1 MRYSRSPG
9 SGDSKFNFR
18 RIDRSKLQA
27 CVWRKL
33 NFEPPDPCF
42 SVPRGQDKDAVTTT
56 PPPLIRFESVT
67 KRFHAVTALENVSF
81 DVRPGEF
88 LALCGEN
95 GAGKS
100 TLMKILSGVIT
111 DYEGQIVVGDQ
122 PLILM
127 GTRDAEERGISIIHQ
142 ELNLVG
148 DLSVAAN
155 IFLGREL
162 RSALGFLDDR
172 RMEREADALFEPL
185 ECHIDP
191 RQPVRTLR
199 IGDQQLVEIA
209 KALSTDRRKSGPN
222 EKSNSQILIM
232 DEPTSALTESEVE
245 RLFRIIARLRE
256 RGVTII
262 YISHKMD
269 EVFQNADRITVLR
282 DGKVVK
288 TLDRAATTPREIT
301 HLMVG
306 RDIGESEYA
315 ANRRPGETVLNVT
328 GLSLPWRGHVRQWRL
343 KDIQFSVR
351 KGEVVGIAG
360 LMGAGR
366 TELLECLYG
375 ASPEPP
381 LGRIELNGCPVQFAH
396 PEQALQAGIALVT
409 EDRKRYG
416 LFTTMNVREHI
427 TLSSLSDVAAVG
439 FIKSAAE
446 NTAAAEA
453 IQALRVKAAGQSAAI
468 TSLSG
473 GNQQKC
479 IIARA
484 LRTNPKLLLL
494 DDPTR
499 GIDVGAKAEI
509 YRLIDQLC
517 RDGLAI
523 VITSSELPELI
534 AVCDRILVLCEGR
547 LTGEFHRGEF
557 TEHKLMEAATATV
570 QAGTNGE

>member
-1 MRYSRSPG
+1 M
-9 SGDSKFNFR
+9 
-18 RIDRSKLQA
+18 
-27 CVWRKL
+27 
-33 NFEPPDPCF
+33 
-42 SVPRGQDKDAVTTT
+42 SVAS
-56 PPPLIRFESVT
+56 PPLIRFDGVT
-67 KRFHAVTALENVSF
+67 KRFHAVTALEDVSF
-81 DVRPGEF
+81 EVRSGEF
-88 LALCGEN
+88 HALCGEN

-111 DYEGQIVVGDQ
+111 DYKGQIVVSGQ
-122 PLILM
+122 PIALT
-127 GTRDAEERGISIIHQ
+127 GTRDAEALGINIIHQ

-162 RSALGFLDDR
+162 RTPLGFLDDN
-172 RMEREADALFEPL
+172 RMEQVAASLFESL
-185 ECHIDP
+185 ECCIDP

-209 KALSTDRRKSGPN
+209 KALSTSQEAGGISKSIHAADEDGSHHCDHGAKAQPPQDIV
-222 EKSNSQILIM
+222 STPIARPARTLIM

-245 RLFRIIARLRE
+245 RLFRIITRLRQL
-256 RGVTII
+256 GVTII

-269 EVFQNADRITVLR
+269 EVFRNADRITVLR

-288 TLDRAATTPREIT
+288 TLDRSTTTPREIT

-306 RDIGESEYA
+306 RDIGESEFG
-315 ANRRPGETVLNVT
+315 ANRSAGDCVLNVT
-328 GLSLPWRGHVRQWRL
+328 GLSLPWPGHVRQWRL
-343 KDIQFSVR
+343 KDIHFSVR
-351 KGEVVGIAG
+351 QGEVVGIAG

-375 ASPEPP
+375 ASPQPP
-381 LGRIELNGCPVQFAH
+381 LGRIELNGHPVQFSH
-396 PEQALQAGIALVT
+396 PVEALQAGIALVT

-427 TLSSLSDVAAVG
+427 TLSSLD
-439 FIKSAAE
+439 KSASAGFVSGVAE
-446 NTAAAEA
+446 KAVAVQV
-453 IQALRVKAAGQSAAI
+453 IRKLRVKTAGPSAAI

-484 LRTNPKLLLL
+484 LQTNPKLLLL

-509 YRLIDQLC
+509 YRLIDDLC

-523 VITSSELPELI
+523 IITSSELPELI
-534 AVCDRILVLCEGR
+534 TVCDRILVLCEGR
-547 LTGEFHRGEF
+547 LTGEFRRGEF
-557 TEHKLMEAATATV
+557 TEQKLMEVATTGVADS
-570 QAGTNGE
+570 

>member
-1 MRYSRSPG
+1 MN
-9 SGDSKFNFR
+9 D
-18 RIDRSKLQA
+18 
-27 CVWRKL
+27 
-33 NFEPPDPCF
+33 
-42 SVPRGQDKDAVTTT
+42 DAS
-56 PPPLIRFESVT
+56 PLIRFEGVT
-67 KRFHAVTALENVSF
+67 KRFHAVKALEDVSF
-81 DVRPGEF
+81 DVRSGEF

-111 DYEGQIVVGDQ
+111 DYTGR
-122 PLILM
+122 ILVAGKSLVLT
-127 GTRDAEERGISIIHQ
+127 GTRDAEDRGISIIHQ

-162 RSALGFLDDR
+162 RTPLGFLDER
-172 RMEREADALFEPL
+172 RMEREAETLFTSL
-185 ECHIDP
+185 ECQIDP
-191 RQPVRTLR
+191 RQHVRTLR

-209 KALSTDRRKSGPN
+209 KALMERQGQQAPGTANR
-222 EKSNSQILIM
+222 SQILIM

-245 RLFRIIARLRE
+245 RLFRIIARLRS

-269 EVFQNADRITVLR
+269 EVFRNADRITVLR
-282 DGKVVK
+282 DGKVVR
-288 TLDRAATTPREIT
+288 TLDRATTTPREIT

-306 RDIGESEYA
+306 RDIGESQFGGH
-315 ANRRPGETVLNVT
+315 RQPGDCVLNVT
-328 GLSLPWRGHVRQWRL
+328 ALSLPWRDHARQWRL
-343 KDIQFSVR
+343 KDIHFSVR
-351 KGEVVGIAG
+351 KGEVVGVAG

-381 LGRIELNGCPVQFAH
+381 QGRIELNGQPIHFSH
-396 PEQALQAGIALVT
+396 PAQALRAGIALVT

-416 LFTTMNVREHI
+416 VFTTMNVREHI
-427 TLSSLSDVAAVG
+427 TLSSLADNSTAG
-439 FIKSAAE
+439 FISAASESDSAAE
-446 NTAAAEA
+446 AM
-453 IQALRVKAAGQSAAI
+453 QALRVKAAGQSAPI
-468 TSLSG
+468 NSLSG

-509 YRLIDQLC
+509 YRMIDQLC
-517 RDGLAI
+517 DDGLAI
-523 VITSSELPELI
+523 VMTSSELPELMV
-534 AVCDRILVLCEGR
+534 VCDRILVLCEGR
-547 LTGEFHRGEF
+547 LTGEFRRGEF
-557 TEHKLMEAATATV
+557 TEQKLMEAAT
-570 QAGTNGE
+570 G

>member
-1 MRYSRSPG
+1 M
-9 SGDSKFNFR
+9 
-18 RIDRSKLQA
+18 
-27 CVWRKL
+27 
-33 NFEPPDPCF
+33 
-42 SVPRGQDKDAVTTT
+42 SVIA
-56 PPPLIRFESVT
+56 PPLIRFEGVT
-67 KRFHAVTALENVSF
+67 KRFHAVTALEHVSF

-111 DYEGQIVVGDQ
+111 DYEGRIIVGDR
-122 PLILM
+122 PLVLT

-162 RSALGFLDDR
+162 RTPLGFLDDR
-172 RMEREADALFEPL
+172 RMEREAAALFEPL

-209 KALSTDRRKSGPN
+209 KALSVEREVSAEREVTKAGADGQEYTSSKN
-222 EKSNSQILIM
+222 AQILIM

-245 RLFRIIARLRE
+245 RLFRIIARLRQ

-269 EVFQNADRITVLR
+269 EVFRNSDRITVLR
-282 DGKVVK
+282 DGKVVT
-288 TLDRAATTPREIT
+288 TLDRAATSPREIT

-315 ANRRPGETVLNVT
+315 ANRQPGDCVLKVT

-381 LGRIELNGCPVQFAH
+381 LGRIELNGTPVQFPH
-396 PEQALQAGIALVT
+396 PEQALRAGIALVS

-427 TLSSLSDVAAVG
+427 TLSSLGDTATAG
-439 FIKSAAE
+439 FIS
-446 NTAAAEA
+446 AAAESAAADEA
-453 IQALRVKAAGQSAAI
+453 IRALRVKAAGPSATI

-479 IIARA
+479 VIARA

-517 RDGLAI
+517 HDGLAI

-547 LTGEFHRGEF
+547 LTGEFRRGEF
-557 TEHKLMEAATATV
+557 TEQKLMEAATTGVSLATD
-570 QAGTNGE
+570 GGETA